1 MQWKKDNFYGD
12 WFSLT
17 IFIYERYATEKHTI
31 VLALASWFTACNFWP
46 WKVNF
51 KIWPHIRPGQGQVMS
66 QVSQYALCISF
77 EADWRAKSLG
87 TICAT
92 LSPSCREL
100 LAKSGLWPHVTSYDF
115 PWPADQLHPDQHS
128 WDEWSWSWKLWMVS
142 VSSCET
148 RSIFILLHRLIT
160 KRS

>member
-1 MQWKKDNFYGD
+1 MQWKKD
-12 WFSLT
+12 
-17 IFIYERYATEKHTI
+17 IFTETGFHWQFLYIRDMQLKNILSCSPWRAGSHHVI
-31 VLALASWFTACNFWP
+31 LALKGQFQNLTSHQARS
-46 WKVNF
+46 
-51 KIWPHIRPGQGQVMS
+51 RPGYVPS
-66 QVSQYALCISF
+66 KPICISF

-92 LSPSCREL
+92 ISPSCRES

-128 WDEWSWSWKLWMVS
+128 WGEWSWSWKLWMVS